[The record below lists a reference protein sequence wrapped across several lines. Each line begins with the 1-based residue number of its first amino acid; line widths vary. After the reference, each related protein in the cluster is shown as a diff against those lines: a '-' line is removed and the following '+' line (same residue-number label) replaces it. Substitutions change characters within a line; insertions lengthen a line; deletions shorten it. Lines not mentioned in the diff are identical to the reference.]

1 MHFLPQ
7 DKEVK
12 ALIVDD
18 EELAR
23 FELRRLLRAHPKI
36 EVIGEA
42 KNGEEALDLIGEHSP
57 EVIFLDIQMPEMT
70 GFDLLEKIE
79 TRLPVVIF
87 TTAYD
92 QHAIRAFEVN
102 ALDYLLKPIA
112 PERLEAAISRLG
124 TQQPA
129 TPPSQIFVRDGER
142 CWIVRVAEIFLME
155 SEGNY
160 TRLFFGANRPLIRR
174 SLNAIEQQLDPRWF
188 FRANRRQ
195 ILNLNWIDSAN
206 LGIDGDLSIRLRNGQ
221 AIELSRRRSEELR
234 SKLRF

>member
-1 MHFLPQ
+1 M
-7 DKEVK
+7 K

-42 KNGEEALDLIGEHSP
+42 KNGEEALILIGEHSP
-57 EVIFLDIQMPEMT
+57 EVIFLDVQMPEMT

-79 TRLPVVIF
+79 RTLPEVIF

-112 PERLEAAISRLG
+112 PERLEAAINRLG
-124 TQQPA
+124 TRRPA
-129 TPPSQIFVRDGER
+129 TRPSQIFVRDGEH
-142 CWIVRVAEIFLME
+142 CWIVRIADIFLME

-160 TRLFFGANRPLIRR
+160 TRLFFGSKRPLIRR
-174 SLNAIEQQLDPRWF
+174 SLNAIEKQIDSCSF

-195 ILNLNWIDSAN
+195 ILNLNWIDSTD

-221 AIELSRRRSEELR
+221 TVELSRRRSEELR